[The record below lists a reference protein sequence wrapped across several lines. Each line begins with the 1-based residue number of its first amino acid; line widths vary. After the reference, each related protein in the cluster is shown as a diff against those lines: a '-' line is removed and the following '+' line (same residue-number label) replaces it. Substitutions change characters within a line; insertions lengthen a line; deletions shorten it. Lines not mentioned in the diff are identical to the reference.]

1 MPVYG
6 RQERDYRS
14 AAICKRGHVE
24 TSSVELRSD
33 NIKPRC
39 DKCGALILTA
49 CPSCSKPIQG
59 ARTVVF
65 GVYSPPEFCTH
76 CGVPMPWASR
86 QARLYELEN
95 ILDEQEGLSD
105 ADLLTIKEQIQELNR
120 PGLADD
126 EQIRHWN
133 LIKKVSPTLID
144 VGKEIIV
151 SVTSDLVQKQL
162 GLK

>member
-1 MPVYG
+1 
-6 RQERDYRS
+6 
-14 AAICKRGHVE
+14 
-24 TSSVELRSD
+24 
-33 NIKPRC
+33 
-39 DKCGALILTA
+39 
-49 CPSCSKPIQG
+49 
-59 ARTVVF
+59 
-65 GVYSPPEFCTH
+65 
-76 CGVPMPWASR
+76 MPWASR